1 MHNPFRGDGSWR
13 AAILVGALLALLLPY
28 AAAAQPE
35 RPPTIELI
43 DSAPGHEAVLTK
55 GQPLYLRLRYQSDI
69 PIHILVS
76 GAYRGDVVQGFLHDG
91 EELFPAGDREAVVWL
106 AYRFGAKIDYVQVR
120 IWNANKAQVAKAA
133 FPIRAEW
140 TGAADTG
147 SDGGREAEPWVTKLT
162 AAQRERMAA
171 TLSNAREA
179 GGFDPFDLIFLC
191 VPGYF
196 LLQVALARGTSGWRR
211 KAALVPAVIMV
222 PILAYTVLAFA
233 AQSNLW
239 PLLMLLSAP
248 LAFLY
253 LVVLSAILL
262 LCRLA
267 RAF

>member
-1 MHNPFRGDGSWR
+1 MVSRFPGDRSWCS
-13 AAILVGALLALLLPY
+13 AFFVGVLLSLLLPC
-28 AAAAQPE
+28 AAAAQSDSSPL
-35 RPPTIELI
+35 IELI
-43 DSAPGHEAVLTK
+43 DSDPGQEAILSR
-55 GQPLYLRLRYQSDI
+55 GQPLYLRVRYRSDT

-76 GAYRGDVVQGFLHDG
+76 GAYRDEVVRGFLHDG
-91 EELFPAGDREAVVWL
+91 EELFPAGNREAVVWL

-133 FPIRAEW
+133 FPFRAEW
-140 TGAADTG
+140 TGRADTG
-147 SDGGREAEPWVTKLT
+147 GGGEREAKSWVANLT

-171 TLSNAREA
+171 TLSDAREA
-179 GGFDPFDLIFLC
+179 GGSDPFDLIFLC

-196 LLQVALARGTSGWRR
+196 LLQAALTRGTSGWRR
-211 KAALVPAVIMV
+211 KATLVPAVIMV

-253 LVVLSAILL
+253 LVVLSVILL

>member
-1 MHNPFRGDGSWR
+1 MVSRFPGDCSWCS
-13 AAILVGALLALLLPY
+13 AFFVGVLLSLLLPC
-28 AAAAQPE
+28 AAAAQSDSSPI
-35 RPPTIELI
+35 IELI
-43 DSAPGHEAVLTK
+43 DSDPGQEAILSR
-55 GQPLYLRLRYQSDI
+55 GQPLYLRVRYRSDT

-76 GAYRGDVVQGFLHDG
+76 GAYRGEVVPGFLHDG
-91 EELFPAGDREAVVWL
+91 EELFPAGNREAVVWL

-140 TGAADTG
+140 TA
-147 SDGGREAEPWVTKLT
+147 AEPGRGAERDAKTWVTKLT

-171 TLSNAREA
+171 TLSDAGEA
-179 GGFDPFDLIFLC
+179 GGSDPFDLIFLC

-196 LLQVALARGTSGWRR
+196 LLQAALTRGASGWRR
-211 KAALVPAVIMV
+211 KATLVPAVIMV

-253 LVVLSAILL
+253 LVVLSVILL

>member
-1 MHNPFRGDGSWR
+1 MVNRFRGDRLWR
-13 AAILVGALLALLLPY
+13 SAILVGISLALLLPC
-28 AAAAQPE
+28 AAAAQPD
-35 RPPTIELI
+35 RPPTIELV
-43 DSAPGHEAVLTK
+43 DSGPGQEAVLTR
-55 GQPLYLRLRYQSDI
+55 GQPLYLRFRYQSDI

-76 GAYRGDVVQGFLHDG
+76 GAYRGDVVQGFLHDS
-91 EELFPAGDREAVVWL
+91 EELFPAGNREAVVWL

-140 TGAADTG
+140 TARAETGAGDE
-147 SDGGREAEPWVTKLT
+147 REAESWVSNLT

-171 TLSNAREA
+171 TLSDAREA
-179 GGFDPFDLIFLC
+179 GGWDPFDLIFLC

-211 KAALVPAVIMV
+211 KATLAPAVIMV

-239 PLLMLLSAP
+239 PLLMLLTAP
-248 LAFLY
+248 LALLY
-253 LVVLSAILL
+253 LVCLSLVRLL
-262 LCRLA
+262 WRLA

>member
-1 MHNPFRGDGSWR
+1 MGNRFRGDRSR
-13 AAILVGALLALLLPY
+13 SSAFFVGVLLSLLLPC
-28 AAAAQPE
+28 AAAAQSDSFPI
-35 RPPTIELI
+35 IELI
-43 DSAPGHEAVLTK
+43 DSDPGQEAILSR
-55 GQPLYLRLRYQSDI
+55 GQPLYLRVRYRSDT

-76 GAYRGDVVQGFLHDG
+76 GAYRDEVVRGFLHDG
-91 EELFPAGDREAVVWL
+91 EELFPAGNREAVVWL

-140 TGAADTG
+140 TAAEPG
-147 SDGGREAEPWVTKLT
+147 RGGEREAKIWVANLT

-171 TLSNAREA
+171 TLSDARES
-179 GGFDPFDLIFLC
+179 GGSDPFDLIFLC

-196 LLQVALARGTSGWRR
+196 LLQAALTRGTSGWRR
-211 KAALVPAVIMV
+211 KATLVPAVIMV

-253 LVVLSAILL
+253 LVVLSVILL